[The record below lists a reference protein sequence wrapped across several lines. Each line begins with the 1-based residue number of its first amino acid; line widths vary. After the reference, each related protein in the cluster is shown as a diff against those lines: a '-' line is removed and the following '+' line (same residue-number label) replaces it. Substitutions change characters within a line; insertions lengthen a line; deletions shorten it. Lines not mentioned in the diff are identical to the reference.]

1 MTSDIGVELDQA
13 ANAAAMKELQHY
25 RKHGELFPTIY
36 TTKVILENEFIQGN
50 AIEVRLVPL
59 SDIDTDSFLVSKQ
72 QLVGRIALTEMQAG
86 QLVRIDNLEPA
97 ERYYQRQLQTAEI
110 ALGPTSLEVAR
121 LLNLMADSYWNNA
134 RLISH
139 SDVGR
144 YVLAEELQRRALS
157 VHEELCGI
165 HSAEAGEDC
174 LKIASLCKR
183 QEKWSEWK
191 RFLERALE
199 IYEMTNQDTS
209 KILAGLASYYENDE
223 DRNKMEEYVNL
234 ALAAQEKALCKSLI
248 SLQSRLYHQASMYC
262 RFEKYTEA
270 ELVHRRLIAMTGRMF
285 GENNIELVDCLKYY
299 AQFLQERGRTV
310 EAEQMLARAN
320 AIDGG
325 TP

>member
-25 RKHGELFPTIY
+25 CKHRELFPTIY

-50 AIEVRLVPL
+50 AIEVRLLPL
-59 SDIDTDSFLVSKQ
+59 SDIDTDEFLVSKQ

-86 QLVRIDNLEPA
+86 QLVSIDNLEPA
-97 ERYYQRQLQTAEI
+97 DRYYQRQVQTAES
-110 ALGPTSLEVAR
+110 ALGPISLEVAR
-121 LLNLMADSYWNNA
+121 LLNLMADSYWNSA
-134 RLISH
+134 RLILPSA
-139 SDVGR
+139 VNN
-144 YVLAEELQRRALS
+144 YALAEQLHRRALAI
-157 VHEELCGI
+157 HEELCGI

-174 LKIASLCKR
+174 LKIANVCKR

-223 DRNKMEEYVNL
+223 DSNKMEECVNL
-234 ALAAQEKALCKSLI
+234 AVAAQEKALCKSLV
-248 SLQSRLYHQASMYC
+248 SLRSRLYEQASMYC
-262 RFEKYTEA
+262 RLEKYTEA
-270 ELVHRRLIAMTGRMF
+270 ELVHRRLIAMTSRMF
-285 GENNIELVDCLKYY
+285 GENNVELVDCLKYY
-299 AQFLQERGRTV
+299 SQLLQERGRTE

-320 AIDGG
+320 AINDVA
-325 TP
+325 P

>member
-13 ANAAAMKELQHY
+13 ANAAAMRELQHY

-59 SDIDTDSFLVSKQ
+59 SDIDTDSFLISKQ
-72 QLVGRIALTEMQAG
+72 QLVGRIALTEMQAE
-86 QLVRIDNLEPA
+86 QLVSIDNLESA
-97 ERYYQRQLQTAEI
+97 ESYYQRQLQTAESV
-110 ALGPTSLEVAR
+110 LGPTSLEVAR
-121 LLNLMADSYWNNA
+121 LLNLMADSYWSSA
-134 RLISH
+134 RLVSH

-157 VHEELCGI
+157 IHEELCGI

-174 LKIASLCKR
+174 LKIANLCKR

-209 KILAGLASYYENDE
+209 KILVGLASYYENDE
-223 DRNKMEEYVNL
+223 DSNKMEEYVNL
-234 ALAAQEKALCKSLI
+234 AVAAQEKALCKSLV
-248 SLQSRLYHQASMYC
+248 SLSSRLYEQASMYC
-262 RFEKYTEA
+262 RLEKYTEA
-270 ELVHRRLIAMTGRMF
+270 ELVHRRLIAMTSRMF
-285 GENNIELVDCLKYY
+285 GENNVELVDCLKYY
-299 AQFLQERGRTV
+299 AQFLQDRGRTE

-320 AIDGG
+320 AINDVA
-325 TP
+325 P

>member
-25 RKHGELFPTIY
+25 RKHGELFPAIY

-59 SDIDTDSFLVSKQ
+59 SDIDTDSFLMSKQ

-86 QLVRIDNLEPA
+86 QLVSIDNLEPA
-97 ERYYQRQLQTAEI
+97 DRYYQRQVQTAES
-110 ALGPTSLEVAR
+110 ALGPISLEVAR
-121 LLNLMADSYWNNA
+121 LLNLMADSYWNSA
-134 RLISH
+134 RLILPSA
-139 SDVGR
+139 VNK
-144 YVLAEELQRRALS
+144 YALAEQLQSRALS
-157 VHEELCGI
+157 IHEELCGI

-174 LKIASLCKR
+174 LKIANLCKR

-209 KILAGLASYYENDE
+209 KILAALASYYENDE
-223 DRNKMEEYVNL
+223 DSSKVEEYVNL
-234 ALAAQEKALCKSLI
+234 ALAAQEKTLCKSLI
-248 SLQSRLYHQASMYC
+248 GLQSRLYEQASMYC
-262 RFEKYTEA
+262 RLEKYTEA
-270 ELVHRRLIAMTGRMF
+270 ELVHRRLIAMIGRMF
-285 GENNIELVDCLKYY
+285 GENNIELVDCLKCY
-299 AQFLQERGRTV
+299 AQFLQERARTE

-320 AIDGG
+320 AIDDG
-325 TP
+325 TL